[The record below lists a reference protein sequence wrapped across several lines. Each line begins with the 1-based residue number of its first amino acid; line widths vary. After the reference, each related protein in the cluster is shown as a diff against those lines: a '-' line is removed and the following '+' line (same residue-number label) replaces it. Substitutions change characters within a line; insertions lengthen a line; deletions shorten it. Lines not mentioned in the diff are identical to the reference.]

1 MCIHVGHI
9 FQPSFSWQALYM
21 TERQSN
27 NKSAILLVNSGRHDK
42 YMILMK
48 GDWLTQA
55 QDKKRSE
62 SLTGIEPMNSNDN
75 YWKY

>member
-1 MCIHVGHI
+1 MNIMCIGHI

-21 TERQSN
+21 AERQSN
-27 NKSAILLVNSGRHDK
+27 NKTAIFPVNSGRNGK

-55 QDKKRSE
+55 QDKKY
-62 SLTGIEPMNSNDN
+62 DN
-75 YWKY
+75 YWNN